1 MLKRIVMTAVCS
13 LALLAGSVVTAPP
26 ADAKTALQR
35 KHEAKGKAAK
45 AKSKAKSAA
54 RKAKKK
60 R

>member
-1 MLKRIVMTAVCS
+1 MLKRMVVTAVCS
-13 LALLAGSVVTAPP
+13 LALLAGTMAVAPP
-26 ADAKTALQR
+26 AAAKTALQR